1 MSFLIFIWTIWV
13 ILAVALLG
21 LLLYRVSVTQYE
33 EDQLFIDGGNLIQ
46 QQQQEQI
53 FMKLKRIRPAIRI
66 IGGVEGFVTLAIA
79 AFYILDAL
87 RQF

>member
-1 MSFLIFIWTIWV
+1 MSFLIFIWMIWV

-66 IGGVEGFVTLAIA
+66 VGGVEGFVTLALA
-79 AFYILDAL
+79 AFYVIDAL